1 VWGLVMPGV
10 GNEQQ
15 QRRPATQPE
24 PVRGRGYVGGL
35 NALLTALLPVARAID
50 ATTAWIGKRLAWLIL
65 AAVIVSAL
73 NATVRKVFDTSSNSW
88 LELQWVLFS
97 MVFLLC
103 SPWTLLA
110 NEHIRIDIVNNMLP
124 KRVRDSIDV
133 IGHSF
138 FLIPLAIVMVVTG
151 VPFFLRSVE
160 INEQSGNA
168 GGLPQW
174 PSKALIM
181 IGFAMLLIQ
190 GLSELIKRIA
200 VMRNLIPDPHAGQKS
215 SLETEAEELIGAIE
229 KH

>member
-1 VWGLVMPGV
+1 MPV
-10 GNEQQ
+10 T
-15 QRRPATQPE
+15 RI
-24 PVRGRGYVGGL
+24 
-35 NALLTALLPVARAID
+35 ID
-50 ATTAWIGKRLAWLIL
+50 AITTWLGKRIAWLIL
-65 AAVIVSAL
+65 AAVVVSAV
-73 NATVRKVFDTSSNSW
+73 NATVRKTFDTSSNSW

-124 KRVRDSIDV
+124 KRLRDSIDV
-133 IGHSF
+133 IGHAF
-138 FLIPLAIVMVVTG
+138 FLLPLAIVMVITG
-151 VPFFLRSVE
+151 IPFFFRSVE
-160 INEQSGNA
+160 IKEQSWNA

-174 PSKALIM
+174 PAKSLIM

-215 SLETEAEELIGAIE
+215 SLETEAEELIGTLE

>member
-1 VWGLVMPGV
+1 MPGV

-138 FLIPLAIVMVVTG
+138 FLIQLAIVMVVTG